1 MTERS
6 VLRVSGERAEKKR
19 AHWQAIAGAAAEQCG
34 RNRVTQIHPVIELSS
49 WLASA
54 PVAPGSSA
62 YVLSLTPTAS
72 DIRTALVDAASSP
85 LLVLSGPEGG
95 LSASE
100 EQLARDRGFAPLS
113 LGARVLRAET
123 APLVMLTGVAALCG

>member
-1 MTERS
+1 M
-6 VLRVSGERAEKKR
+6 
-19 AHWQAIAGAAAEQCG
+19 
-34 RNRVTQIHPVIELSS
+34 
-49 WLASA
+49 
-54 PVAPGSSA
+54 
-62 YVLSLTPTAS
+62 LSLTPTAS
-72 DIRTALVDAASSP
+72 DIRTALVEAASSP

-123 APLVMLTGVAALCG
+123 APLVMLAGVAALCG